1 MQILRIFHNLNQQ
14 NKGMKIS
21 LYVKVWLTNL
31 IEPNLINNFIWFP
44 IVKAVCDIVVMI
56 YIDGIDTSWVYKLKK

>member
-1 MQILRIFHNLNQQ
+1 
-14 NKGMKIS
+14 MKIS

>member
-44 IVKAVCDIVVMI
+44 IVKAVCDIVVII